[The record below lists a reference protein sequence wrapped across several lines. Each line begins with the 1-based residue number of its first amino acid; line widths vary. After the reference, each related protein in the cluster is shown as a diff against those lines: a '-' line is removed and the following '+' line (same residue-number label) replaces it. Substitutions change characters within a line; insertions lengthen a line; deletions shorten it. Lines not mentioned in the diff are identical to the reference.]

1 MAKLGASF
9 RMTGVDELSKRIRS
23 THEDV
28 LIPSARAAG
37 KAGMKI
43 VRDVA
48 ISRAQLVDD
57 PKTPNDISEHIA
69 VRTGYSRPRKTMTV
83 RVGVLGEAGT
93 RSSARYRRGDKP
105 KGLVTYWRFVELGT
119 SHSRARPFLRPA
131 LANNATQVMQ
141 EVVNEM
147 NRQLDRRV

>member
-1 MAKLGASF
+1 MAKLSASF
-9 RMTGVDELSKRIRS
+9 KINGIKELSKRIRT

-28 LIPSARAAG
+28 LIPASRAAG

-43 VRDVA
+43 VRDSA
-48 ISRAQLVDD
+48 INRAQVIDD
-57 PKTPNDISEHIA
+57 PNTPNNISEHIA

-119 SHSRARPFLRPA
+119 SRSRARPFLRPA
-131 LANNATQVMQ
+131 LTNNATQVMQ
-141 EVVNEM
+141 DVIEEM
-147 NRQLDRRV
+147 RRQLDRRV